1 MDIKE
6 HFKMAFS
13 AIMSNKLRSILTM
26 LGITV
31 GNASVIAMVGIGEGT
46 QRLTAEQFATLGPN
60 VLFVSLTSRNIRS
73 AIPNARP
80 LVLSDAEA
88 IEKQI
93 PNIVA
98 VSPELFGQFMLTN
111 GQKNAITSI
120 VGTSPEYLQV
130 RNFQIKKG
138 RFLNANDLRRNN
150 RVVVLGSQ
158 VAQDLFEKQDPIGEQ
173 IRIKNISFEVIGVMR
188 SKGALFGTN
197 QDNQVLVPLTT
208 MAHQLQGKTS
218 IYGVRLHL
226 LAVLVKDKSQ
236 LEAAQ
241 FQIKNFIRL
250 RHQVNF
256 DDYVKVVPQ
265 QTVMDLATQTNEG
278 LTRMLAAIASISLF
292 VGGIGV
298 MNIMLVS
305 VTERTQEIGLRKAL
319 GAKEKDILLQFL
331 IEAVI
336 LAITGGAIGTFVGV
350 GGMVFA
356 QTFSMMYTS
365 VSVPAIIATLG
376 VSGGIG
382 LIFGVIPARRAA
394 SLDPVDALRRS

>member
-1 MDIKE
+1 MEIRE
-6 HFKMAFS
+6 HLRMAFS
-13 AIMSNKLRSILTM
+13 ALMSNKLRSILTM

-60 VLFVSLTSRNIRS
+60 VLFVSLTSRNIRN
-73 AIPNARP
+73 AFPNARP

-93 PNIVA
+93 PNITA
-98 VSPELFGQFMLTN
+98 VSPELFGQFLLTYR
-111 GQKNAITSI
+111 QKNSLTSL
-120 VGTSPEYLQV
+120 VGASPEYLQV
-130 RNFQIKKG
+130 RNFKIAQG

-158 VAQDLFEKQDPIGEQ
+158 VAQDIFEQQNPIGQ
-173 IRIKNISFEVIGVMR
+173 QVRMKNIGFEVVGVMKA
-188 SKGALFGTN
+188 KGALFGTN

-226 LAVLVKDKSQ
+226 LAVLVNQKSQ
-236 LEAAQ
+236 LETAQ
-241 FQIKNFIRL
+241 FQIKNFLRL

-265 QTVMDLATQTNEG
+265 QAVMDLATKTNEG

-336 LAITGGAIGTFVGV
+336 LAITGGAIGTLVGV
-350 GGMVFA
+350 SGMIFA
-356 QTFSMMYTS
+356 ETFSMMYTS

-382 LIFGVIPARRAA
+382 FIFGVVPARRAA
-394 SLDPVDALRRS
+394 RLDPVDALRRS

>member
-1 MDIKE
+1 MELRE

-13 AIMSNKLRSILTM
+13 ALMGNKLRSILTM

-73 AIPNARP
+73 TFPNARP

-88 IEKQI
+88 IEQQI

-98 VSPELFGQFMLTN
+98 VSPEIFGQFLLN
-111 GQKNAITSI
+111 YRQKNALISTI
-120 VGTSPEYLQV
+120 GASPEYLRV
-130 RNFQIKKG
+130 RNFQIARG
-138 RFLNANDLRRNN
+138 RFLNESDIKRNN

-158 VAQDLFEKQDPIGEQ
+158 AARDIFGQQNPIGQ
-173 IRIKNISFEVIGVMR
+173 QVRIKNISFEVIGVLKA
-188 SKGALFGTN
+188 KGDLFGSN

-208 MAHQLQGKTS
+208 MSYQLQGRTS
-218 IYGVRLHL
+218 IYGVRLHIL
-226 LAVLVKDKSQ
+226 SVLVNDKSQ
-236 LEAAQ
+236 LETAQ

-250 RHQVNF
+250 RHQVLF
-256 DDYVKVVPQ
+256 DDYVKVTTQ
-265 QTVMDLATQTNEG
+265 QAIMDTATKTNEG
-278 LTRMLAAIASISLF
+278 LTRMLAAIASISLL

-319 GAKEKDILLQFL
+319 GATEQDILLQFL

-336 LAITGGAIGTFVGV
+336 LAITGGAIGTLTGV
-350 GGMVFA
+350 GSMVFA
-356 QTFSMMYTS
+356 ETFSMMYTS
-365 VSVPAIIATLG
+365 VSVPAIVITLG

-382 LIFGVIPARRAA
+382 FVFGVVPAHRAA
-394 SLDPVDALRRS
+394 KLDPVVALRRS

>member
-1 MDIKE
+1 MEIRE
-6 HFKMAFS
+6 HLRMAFS
-13 AIMSNKLRSILTM
+13 ALMSNKLRSILTM

-60 VLFVSLTSRNIRS
+60 VLFVSITSRNIRS
-73 AIPNARP
+73 AFPNARP

-93 PNIVA
+93 PNITA
-98 VSPELFGQFMLTN
+98 VSPELFGQYLLTYR
-111 GQKNAITSI
+111 QKNSLTSL
-120 VGTSPEYLQV
+120 VGASPEYLQV
-130 RNFQIKKG
+130 RNFQMKQG

-158 VAQDLFEKQDPIGEQ
+158 VAQDLFKQQNPIGQ
-173 IRIKNISFEVIGVMR
+173 QVRIKNIGFEVIGVTKA
-188 SKGALFGTN
+188 KGALFGTN

-208 MAHQLQGKTS
+208 MAHQLQGRTS

-226 LAVLVKDKSQ
+226 LAVLVNQESH
-236 LEAAQ
+236 LETAQ
-241 FQIKNFIRL
+241 FQIKNFLRL

-265 QTVMDLATQTNEG
+265 QAVMDLATETNEG
-278 LTRMLAAIASISLF
+278 LTKMLAAIASISLF

-319 GAKEKDILLQFL
+319 GAKEQDILLQFL

-350 GGMVFA
+350 GGMIFA

-365 VSVPAIIATLG
+365 VSVPAIITTLG

-382 LIFGVIPARRAA
+382 FIFGVVPARRAA
-394 SLDPVDALRRS
+394 RLDPVDALRRS

>member
-1 MDIKE
+1 MEIKE

-13 AIMSNKLRSILTM
+13 ALMSNKLRSILTM

-73 AIPNARP
+73 TFPNARP
-80 LVLSDAEA
+80 LVLEDAEA

-98 VSPELFGQFMLTN
+98 VSPELFGQFLLTYR
-111 GQKNAITSI
+111 QKNALTSI
-120 VGTSPEYLQV
+120 VGASPDYLQV

-138 RFLNANDLRRNN
+138 RFLNDSDIKRNH

-158 VAQDLFEKQDPIGEQ
+158 VAQDLFEQQDPIGQQ
-173 IRIKNISFEVIGVMR
+173 IRIKNISFEVIGVMKA
-188 SKGALFGTN
+188 KGALFGSN

-208 MAHQLQGKTS
+208 MANQLQGKTS
-218 IYGVRLHL
+218 IYGIRLHL
-226 LAVLVKDKSQ
+226 LSVLVKNKSQ
-236 LEAAQ
+236 LDAAQ
-241 FQIKNFIRL
+241 FQIKNLLRL
-250 RHQVNF
+250 RHQVHF
-256 DDYVKVVPQ
+256 DDYVKVTTQ
-265 QTVMDLATQTNEG
+265 QAIMDTATKTNEG
-278 LTRMLAAIASISLF
+278 LTKMLAAIASISLF

-319 GAKEKDILLQFL
+319 GAKEQDILLQFL
-331 IEAVI
+331 IEAII
-336 LAITGGAIGTFVGV
+336 LAITGGAIGTLTGLSS
-350 GGMVFA
+350 MVFA

-365 VSVPAIIATLG
+365 ISVPAIIVTLG

-382 LIFGVIPARRAA
+382 FIFGVIPAQRAA
-394 SLDPVDALRRS
+394 RLNPVDALRRS